1 MSSTHGVIIFELN
14 MAAGRQRTFDKE
26 KALNKAMEV
35 FWQKGYSGTSLS
47 ELTEAMGI
55 NKPSLY
61 AAFGNK
67 EELFVKALNQYVN
80 DYGLPHFDKLLD
92 KSSSLRERL
101 EAYLESIAKMLSD
114 SKLPGGCFVTTST
127 CEAGSDCLPE
137 DAVQTILK
145 INASSI
151 EGFISFFQDEQAQ
164 GNIVTTASAETLA
177 DYLLTLQFGMAVMAR
192 NGIKRD
198 RLKQIISYAVSS
210 F

>member
-1 MSSTHGVIIFELN
+1 

-26 KALNKAMEV
+26 DALIKAMEV
-35 FWQKGYSGTSLS
+35 FWRKGYSGTSLS
-47 ELTEAMGI
+47 DLTEAMGI

-67 EELFVKALNQYVN
+67 EDLFVSAIKQYVN
-80 DYGLPHFDKLLD
+80 EYGIPHFEILMSPD
-92 KSSSLRERL
+92 SSFKERVK
-101 EAYLESIAKMLSD
+101 AYLESIAKMISD

-145 INASSI
+145 INATST
-151 EGFISFFQDEQAQ
+151 EAFISFFRNEQAK
-164 GNIVTTASAETLA
+164 GNIASSASPEVLA
-177 DYLLTLQFGMAVMAR
+177 DYLLTLQFGLAVMAR
-192 NGIKRD
+192 NGIRQD
-198 RLKQIISYAVSS
+198 RLKQVISHAVSS

>member
-1 MSSTHGVIIFELN
+1 MT
-14 MAAGRQRTFDKE
+14 AGRQRTFDKE
-26 KALNKAMEV
+26 EALNKAMAV
-35 FWQKGYSGTSLS
+35 FWQKGYSGTSLTD
-47 ELTEAMGI
+47 LTEAMGI

-67 EELFVKALNQYVN
+67 EELFINAIKQYVN
-80 DYGLPHFDKLLD
+80 DYGVPHFDKLLD

-137 DAVQTILK
+137 DAVQTIMK
-145 INASSI
+145 INATSI
-151 EGFISFFQDEQAQ
+151 EGFVSFFQEEQVK
-164 GNIVTTASAETLA
+164 GNIGATAKAEVLA
-177 DYLLTLQFGMAVMAR
+177 DYLLTLQFGLAVMAR

-198 RLKQIISYAVSS
+198 RLRQVISHAVSG